1 MWLDE
6 ESEDREEKVEEE
18 EDCGCFRVTRRPL
31 DRIIASGF
39 QVTKLK
45 NRGKMVKNLKGSSGN
60 EILRH
65 LVRQKMT

>member
-1 MWLDE
+1 MWLGA
-6 ESEDREEKVEEE
+6 ESEDREKEDEEEEE

-45 NRGKMVKNLKGSSGN
+45 K
-60 EILRH
+60 
-65 LVRQKMT
+65 